1 MAKDDAKKKSGSKAK
16 EEQLD
21 PVYDIEKGFSK
32 TAKKN
37 YDKETLN
44 AVASLTKSTSDLEAK
59 IYGISPKVGNE
70 IDYKFFRI
78 NNTIEDILYNDSR
91 ENKVSVTNKLLTAG
105 KADAETQGLAID
117 IENKIN
123 GDTEENMQ
131 MLSSITMQN
140 MAKAS
145 LYKDYDLICKI
156 FPEMDKAI
164 EITRDAIV
172 SADNI
177 SKETFHINYTTT
189 KISEATKHRVLQL
202 RNDYKLDKKISAWV
216 YEALKYGEHHVFINS
231 YSDEM
236 TKMISKAE
244 IASGNLSESIMVD
257 PKDNQTYKVYKSTKK
272 GDRDSLDIFVNQ
284 SNNGISLRKRNM
296 ELTPN
301 TKAIA
306 ECCKIHNGNILNE
319 NGQLID
325 GLPKNINLNLSESE
339 IMGLMDNLIEVRYYD
354 QDFLNSYSEITNLR
368 ENQMSDNII
377 RGAFD
382 ISGASNS
389 VKNLL
394 NEADVLS
401 SDVTPESKLLKS
413 NPFAQVR
420 KDRLRN
426 RIKRNTS
433 EDKNKVNVPGTVIRN
448 LDNLR
453 LYTLYA
459 GDIEVGA
466 WYIETDNIL
475 GTNIYDTLMTAM
487 NVGGNINDTSRGV
500 VSTFGANGGMTL
512 DSNVLNQSLI
522 NRADRFR
529 TNNDYIMMSLAKLAV
544 KKLNKKY
551 LETNPDMVEF
561 IYNLCKTH
569 DIINRK
575 VGLKITFIPPEQ
587 LISFKVNEDKYN
599 KGVSIIAKSLFAA
612 KLYVIMLVSNF
623 LTNTVRKHDM
633 RAYYIKQGLNKNI
646 TQTIMNAA
654 YQLKKTQFNIH
665 DVMDINRTFNMIGK
679 NHEIFIPVSENGDK
693 PIDFDV
699 IAGDSSTGMENE
711 FLEFLKKAALNG
723 LGMPPSL
730 IDDVANI
737 DSVKPFV
744 MQNERFARSC
754 IPLQIELQEPLN
766 KFFNTL
772 CKIEMGDDFIYDSVL
787 CKFPTPTSVNKSN
800 LLEKLQNNQSIIE
813 AQLKA
818 YLGDAFMNTEQGPAI
833 YDLMY
838 KRLMADAMPE
848 LMDSAKLKGYKEE
861 ASMSLTNA
869 KETPTEGEEG
879 SIDSDVNMAA
889 MDDDDFSM
897 DY

>member
-1 MAKDDAKKKSGSKAK
+1 MPKDDTKKKSGSKNAHL
-16 EEQLD
+16 EPE
-21 PVYDIEKGFSK
+21 YDIDKGFSK
-32 TAKKN
+32 TAKKS

-44 AVASLTKSTSDLEAK
+44 TVASITKSTSDLEYK
-59 IYGISPKVGNE
+59 IYGLSPKIGNE
-70 IDYKFFRI
+70 IDFKFFKI
-78 NNTIEDILYNDSR
+78 NNTIEDLLYNDSR
-91 ENKVSVTNKLLTAG
+91 ENKVSVTNKLIADG
-105 KADAETQGLAID
+105 KVDKNTQALAMD
-117 IENKIN
+117 IEHKM
-123 GDTEENMQ
+123 GSETEENMQ

-177 SKETFHINYTTT
+177 SKETFHINYSTT
-189 KISEATKHRVLQL
+189 KISESSKHRILQL
-202 RNDYKLDKKISAWV
+202 RNDYKLDKKISSYV
-216 YEALKYGEHHVFINS
+216 YEALKYGEHHVFVNS

-236 TKMISKAE
+236 TKMVNKKE
-244 IASGNLSESIMVD
+244 ILAGNLSESTVID
-257 PKDNQTYKVYKSTKK
+257 SISNQTYSVYKSKEK
-272 GDRDSLDIFVNQ
+272 SNGIDIYVNQ
-284 SNNGISLRKRNM
+284 SNQGLSLRKRNM
-296 ELTPN
+296 ELSEN
-301 TKAIA
+301 VKAISNL
-306 ECCKIHNGNILNE
+306 CKINNGIIVNE
-319 NGQLID
+319 SGKLIESA
-325 GLPKNINLNLSESE
+325 KHAKINLNLSESE
-339 IMGLMDNLIEVRYYD
+339 ILSIMDNLIEVRYYD
-354 QDFLNSYSEITNLR
+354 QDFLNSYTEINNII
-368 ENQMSDNII
+368 ENQTSVDII

-382 ISGASNS
+382 ISGHSKS
-389 VKNLL
+389 VKNIL
-394 NEADVLS
+394 NEAEMLS
-401 SDVTPESKLLKS
+401 NDVTPESKLLKS
-413 NPFAQVR
+413 NPFTQIR
-420 KDRLRN
+420 KEKISNKLKRKEKETDK
-426 RIKRNTS
+426 IK
-433 EDKNKVNVPGTVIRN
+433 VPGSVIKN

-466 WYIETDNIL
+466 WYIETDNVL
-475 GTNIYDTLMTAM
+475 GTNVYDTLTSAMSVGTNVNDNSKGAISTYGTAGAMT
-487 NVGGNINDTSRGV
+487 I
-500 VSTFGANGGMTL
+500 

-522 NRADRFR
+522 NRADRQR
-529 TNNDYIMMSLAKLAV
+529 NDNDYIMMSLSKLAV

-561 IYNLCKTH
+561 IYNLCKAN

-623 LTNTVRKHDM
+623 LTNTIRKHDM

-665 DVMDINRTFNMIGK
+665 DVMDINRTFSIIGK

-730 IDDVANI
+730 IDDVSNI

-772 CKIEMGDDFIYDSVL
+772 CKIEMGDDFIYDSVV

-800 LLEKLQNNQSIIE
+800 ILDKLQNNQSIIE

-818 YLGDAFMNTEQGPAI
+818 YLGDAFMNTESGPAI

-848 LMDSAKLKGYKEE
+848 LMDSVKLKQYKEE
-861 ASMSLTNA
+861 ATLSVTKA
-869 KETPTEGEEG
+869 KDTPEESENTEE
-879 SIDSDVNMAA
+879 DADVNSAVL
-889 MDDDDFSM
+889 DDDDF
-897 DY
+897 